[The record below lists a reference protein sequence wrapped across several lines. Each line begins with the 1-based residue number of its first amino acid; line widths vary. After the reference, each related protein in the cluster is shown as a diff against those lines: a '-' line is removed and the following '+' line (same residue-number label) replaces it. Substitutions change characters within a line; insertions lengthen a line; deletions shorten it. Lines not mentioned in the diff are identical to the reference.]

1 MQIKLFKI
9 TISKSSKFKTPQFHE
24 QLIRVASTRKDL
36 KDMMHNI
43 ESALVHGYITP
54 RKAASTLVDKVLLS
68 QNDMDDETK

>member
-1 MQIKLFKI
+1 
-9 TISKSSKFKTPQFHE
+9 
-24 QLIRVASTRKDL
+24 
-36 KDMMHNI
+36 MMHNI